1 MSMSILEIGLLQ
13 TAMAGSSQI
22 SADGPPWRK
31 SQFCANFVTA
41 RPARLGQSQEVNDR
55 ATTVSWF
62 YMYVVLYDDTLA
74 SFGMFWVC
82 MYFILQHN

>member
-1 MSMSILEIGLLQ
+1 MSILEIGLLQ

-41 RPARLGQSQEVNDR
+41 RLGQSQEVNDR
-55 ATTVSWF
+55 ATIMVLH
-62 YMYVVLYDDTLA
+62 VVLYDDMLA
-74 SFGMFWVC
+74 SFWDVLGMYV
-82 MYFILQHN
+82 LHSSTQLRL